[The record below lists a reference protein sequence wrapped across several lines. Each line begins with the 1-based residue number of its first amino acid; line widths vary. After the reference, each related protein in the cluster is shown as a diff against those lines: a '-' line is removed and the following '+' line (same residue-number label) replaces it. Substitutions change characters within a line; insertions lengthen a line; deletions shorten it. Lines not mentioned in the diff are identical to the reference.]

1 MIISCPKCKTEFEV
15 EDGVFSAGDVRF
27 QCSECGFSW
36 LEPKRLPKLPAER
49 LEKAKLMKSLG
60 IRAAG
65 TRPRAG
71 AGWGLARAVLNLKN
85 AAFFTVGAAFVLVFS
100 LLARL
105 AIERAPAA
113 DDAKRAAMLSMAQK
127 ESAGSDALEIEVVRP
142 LESEVQGSDIYVM
155 LKGFVHN
162 STNRT
167 LPVPKLVVRLL
178 NRQGRILQEQ
188 EREIEA
194 RELGPGQDADFA
206 FRIYMFSD
214 QIYQF
219 RVDFAAEGKI

>member
-1 MIISCPKCKTEFEV
+1 MIVSCPKCKTEFEV
-15 EDGVFSAGDVRF
+15 EDAVFADGDVRF

-36 LEPKRLPKLPAER
+36 LEAKKLPKLPAER
-49 LEKAKLMKSLG
+49 LEKAKLMKGLG

-65 TRPRAG
+65 
-71 AGWGLARAVLNLKN
+71 ARAKSASSAALGILSIKN
-85 AAFFTVGAAFVLVFS
+85 IAFFMVGVAFVLVLSF
-100 LLARL
+100 LIRFALTQPAETRG
-105 AIERAPAA
+105 AVRPAA
-113 DDAKRAAMLSMAQK
+113 AIQAAAREPSGA
-127 ESAGSDALEIEVVRP
+127 EGLEIEVVRP
-142 LESEVQGSDIYVM
+142 LESELQGSDTYVM

-162 STNRT
+162 PSART

-194 RELGPGQDADFA
+194 RELSPGQDADFA

>member
-15 EDGVFSAGDVRF
+15 EDTIFAGGDVRF

-36 LEPKRLPKLPAER
+36 LEAKKLPKLPAEK

-60 IRAAG
+60 IRTAG
-65 TRPRAG
+65 LG
-71 AGWGLARAVLNLKN
+71 AKPGASPGALRAVFSLKN
-85 AAFFTVGAAFVLVFS
+85 AAFFTVGASFVLVLAF
-100 LLARL
+100 LIRFAIGRGAGTNGPERLAR
-105 AIERAPAA
+105 IPAA
-113 DDAKRAAMLSMAQK
+113 QRETS
-127 ESAGSDALEIEVVRP
+127 SADALEIEIVRP
-142 LESEVQGSDIYVM
+142 IESEMQGSDIYVM

-162 STNRT
+162 PTVRT

-194 RELGPGQDADFA
+194 REIGPGQDADFA

-219 RVDFAAEGKI
+219 RVDFATEGKI